1 MSSVLESKRVGITKR
16 GEPVKRGA
24 LRERFDMTIPVVLA
38 PMGGGPSTPEL
49 VAAVSNA
56 GGLGSLAVAYS
67 NAERIEQDIAA
78 VRKLTTRPFAVNL
91 FSPQAQLPLKDNV
104 NAVSDFLRSYH
115 ERLGLKAPELPQ
127 KPIEN
132 FDEQL
137 DAVAT
142 AAPPIVSFTFGLLP
156 AKASERL
163 KAQGTYLMGTA
174 TTVDE
179 ARQLE
184 QAGIDA
190 VIAQGSEAGAHRG
203 TFAVPAEE
211 ALVGVVALVPQ
222 VVDAV
227 RVPVIASGG
236 IMDGRGLVAALAL
249 GASAV
254 QMGTAFLACKEA
266 GTNAAYREALIR
278 GREQATTLT
287 RAFSGRMARGL
298 SNEFIEKWNAAGL
311 EHLPYPWQNAF
322 TQPMRRAAAGAGQA
336 GLLSLWAGQGVGMLR
351 ETTTEQLMK
360 ELHEEMKRAWSKLKD
375 QLE

>member
-1 MSSVLESKRVGITKR
+1 MILSQIWPQHSS
-16 GEPVKRGA
+16 GA
-24 LRERFDMTIPVVLA
+24 G
-38 PMGGGPSTPEL
+38 PMGGGPSTPNC
-49 VAAVSNA
+49 S
-56 GGLGSLAVAYS
+56 GSFQREAWDRWLQ
-67 NAERIEQDIAA
+67 RIPTASALSRILPRSES
-78 VRKLTTRPFAVNL
+78 LPPRPFAVNL
-91 FSPQAQLPLKDNV
+91 FSPQAQLPLNDGVK
-104 NAVSDFLRSYH
+104 AVADFLRPYH

-127 KPIEN
+127 KPIED

-137 DAVAT
+137 DAVAK

-156 AKASERL
+156 SKASDRL

-174 TTVDE
+174 TTVEE

-184 QAGIDA
+184 KAGVDA

-211 ALVGVVALVPQ
+211 ALIGTVALIPQ

-266 GTNAAYREALIR
+266 GTNAAYREALMR
-278 GREQATTLT
+278 GGKAATTLT

-298 SNEFIEKWNAAGL
+298 SNEFIEKWNAAGID
-311 EHLPYPWQNAF
+311 HLPYPWQNAF
-322 TQPMRRAAAGAGQA
+322 TQPMRRAAAAPDRRVFYPCGPDKA
-336 GLLSLWAGQGVGMLR
+336 WA
-351 ETTTEQLMK
+351 
-360 ELHEEMKRAWSKLKD
+360 
-375 QLE
+375 

>member
-1 MSSVLESKRVGITKR
+1 M
-16 GEPVKRGA
+16 KRGA

-56 GGLGSLAVAYS
+56 GGLGSLAAAYS
-67 NAERIEQDIAA
+67 NAERIQQDIAA

-91 FSPQAQLPLKDNV
+91 FSPQAQLPLNDGV
-104 NAVSDFLRSYH
+104 NAVADFLRPYH

-127 KPIEN
+127 KAIED

-137 DAVAT
+137 DAVAK

-156 AKASERL
+156 TKASDRL
-163 KAQGTYLMGTA
+163 KSQGTYLMGTA
-174 TTVDE
+174 TTVEE

-184 QAGIDA
+184 KAGVDA

-211 ALVGVVALVPQ
+211 ALVGTVALVPQ

-236 IMDGRGLVAALAL
+236 IMDGRGLVAALVL

-266 GTNAAYREALIR
+266 GTNEAYREALRR
-278 GREQATTLT
+278 GGKDATTLT

-298 SNEFIEKWNAAGL
+298 SNEFIEKWNAAGM

-322 TQPMRRAAAGAGQA
+322 TQPMRRAAAAAKQA
-336 GLLSLWAGQGVGMLR
+336 GLLSLWAGQGLGLMR
-351 ETTTEQLMK
+351 ETTASQLMK
-360 ELHEEMKRAWSKLKD
+360 ELQEEMRQAWAELKE
-375 QLE
+375 QMK

>member
-1 MSSVLESKRVGITKR
+1 MNDFCRKYGLS
-16 GEPVKRGA
+16 
-24 LRERFDMTIPVVLA
+24 IPVVLA

-56 GGLGSLAVAYS
+56 GGLGSLAAAYS
-67 NAERIEQDIAA
+67 NAERIQQDIAA
-78 VRKLTTRPFAVNL
+78 IRKLTTRPFAVNL
-91 FSPQAQLPLKDNV
+91 FSPQAQLPLKDGV
-104 NAVSDFLRSYH
+104 KAVADFLHPYH

-127 KPIEN
+127 KPIED

-137 DAVAT
+137 DAVAK

-184 QAGIDA
+184 KAGVDA
-190 VIAQGSEAGAHRG
+190 VIAQGSEAGGHRG

-211 ALVGVVALVPQ
+211 ALIGTAALVPQ

-227 RVPVIASGG
+227 SVPVIASGG

-249 GASAV
+249 GACAV

-266 GTNAAYREALIR
+266 GTSATYREALMR
-278 GREQATTLT
+278 GRGGATMLT

-322 TQPMRRAAAGAGQA
+322 TQPMRRAATAAKQA
-336 GLLSLWAGQGVGMLR
+336 GLLSLWAGQGLAMLR
-351 ETTTEQLMK
+351 ETTAEQLMK
-360 ELHEEMKRAWSKLKD
+360 DLREEMKQAWLNLDGRLRSISA
-375 QLE
+375 

>member
-1 MSSVLESKRVGITKR
+1 MNDFCRKYGLS
-16 GEPVKRGA
+16 
-24 LRERFDMTIPVVLA
+24 IPVVLA

-56 GGLGSLAVAYS
+56 GGLGSLAAAYS
-67 NAERIEQDIAA
+67 NGERIQQDIAA
-78 VRKLTTRPFAVNL
+78 VRKLTTKPFAVNL
-91 FSPQAQLPLKDNV
+91 FSPQAQLPLN
-104 NAVSDFLRSYH
+104 NGVSPVADFLRPYH

-127 KPIEN
+127 KPIED
-132 FDEQL
+132 FDEQV
-137 DAVAT
+137 DAVAK

-156 AKASERL
+156 AKASQRL

-174 TTVDE
+174 TTVEE
-179 ARQLE
+179 ARQLA
-184 QAGIDA
+184 QAGVDA

-203 TFAVPAEE
+203 TFAAPAEE
-211 ALVGVVALVPQ
+211 ALVGLVALLPQ

-266 GTNAAYREALIR
+266 GTSAAYREALIR
-278 GREQATTLT
+278 GRQDATTLT

-298 SNEFIEKWNAAGL
+298 SNEFIEKWNAAGM

-322 TQPMRRAAAGAGQA
+322 TQPMRRAAAAAKQV
-336 GLLSLWAGQGVGMLR
+336 GLLSLWAGQGLGMMR
-351 ETTTEQLMK
+351 ETTAAQLMK
-360 ELHEEMKRAWSKLKD
+360 ELQEEMKEAWKKLKE
-375 QLE
+375 QMG

>member
-1 MSSVLESKRVGITKR
+1 MNNFCRKYGLS
-16 GEPVKRGA
+16 
-24 LRERFDMTIPVVLA
+24 IPVVLA

-56 GGLGSLAVAYS
+56 GGLGSLAAAYS
-67 NAERIEQDIAA
+67 NAERIQQDIAA
-78 VRKLTTRPFAVNL
+78 IRKLTKGPFAVNL
-91 FSPQAQLPLKDNV
+91 FSPQAQLPLKDGV
-104 NAVSDFLRSYH
+104 NAVSEFLRPYH
-115 ERLGLKAPELPQ
+115 ERLSLKAPGLPQ
-127 KPIEN
+127 KPIED

-137 DAVAT
+137 EAVAK

-156 AKASERL
+156 TKASERL

-174 TTVDE
+174 TTVEE

-184 QAGIDA
+184 KAGVDA

-211 ALVGVVALVPQ
+211 ALVGTVALVPQ

-266 GTNAAYREALIR
+266 GTNAAYREALMR
-278 GREQATTLT
+278 GRENATTLT

-298 SNEFIEKWNAAGL
+298 SNEFIEKWNAEGM

-322 TQPMRRAAAGAGQA
+322 TQPMRRAATAAKQA
-336 GLLSLWAGQGVGMLR
+336 GLLSLWAGQGLSMLR
-351 ETTTEQLMK
+351 ETTAEQLMK
-360 ELHEEMKRAWSKLKD
+360 DLREEMKQAWLNLKD
-375 QLE
+375 QME

>member
-1 MSSVLESKRVGITKR
+1 M
-16 GEPVKRGA
+16 
-24 LRERFDMTIPVVLA
+24 
-38 PMGGGPSTPEL
+38 
-49 VAAVSNA
+49 
-56 GGLGSLAVAYS
+56 
-67 NAERIEQDIAA
+67 
-78 VRKLTTRPFAVNL
+78 
-91 FSPQAQLPLKDNV
+91 PLNDGV
-104 NAVSDFLRSYH
+104 NAVSDFLRPYH

-137 DAVAT
+137 DAVAK

-156 AKASERL
+156 SKASERL

-174 TTVDE
+174 TTVEE

-184 QAGIDA
+184 QAGVDA

-211 ALVGVVALVPQ
+211 ALIGTVALVPQ

-266 GTNAAYREALIR
+266 GTNAAYREALK
-278 GREQATTLT
+278 RERDSPTTVT

-298 SNEFIEKWNAAGL
+298 SNEFIEQWNAAGVD
-311 EHLPYPWQNAF
+311 HLPYPWQNAF
-322 TQPMRRAAAGAGQA
+322 TQPMRRAAASAGQA
-336 GLLSLWAGQGVGMLR
+336 GLLSLWAGQGLGMLR
-351 ETTTEQLMK
+351 ETTAEQLMK
-360 ELHEEMKRAWSKLKD
+360 ELQQEMKQAWGKLKD
-375 QLE
+375 SLK

>member
-1 MSSVLESKRVGITKR
+1 MTNTDFKRR
-16 GEPVKRGA
+16 FA
-24 LRERFDMTIPVVLA
+24 LTIPVVLA

-56 GGLGSLAVAYS
+56 GGLGSLAAAYS
-67 NAERIEQDIAA
+67 TAERIEQDIAKI
-78 VRKLTTRPFAVNL
+78 RELTSRPFAVNL
-91 FSPQAQLPLKDNV
+91 FSPQAQLPFSGNV
-104 NAVSDFLRSYH
+104 NAVAEFLHPYH

-137 DAVAT
+137 DAVCK

-156 AKASERL
+156 PKATERL
-163 KAQGTYLMGTA
+163 KAQNTYLMGTA

-179 ARQLE
+179 AKHLA
-184 QAGIDA
+184 QAGVDA

-211 ALVGVVALVPQ
+211 ALVGTVALVPQ
-222 VVDAV
+222 VADAIN
-227 RVPVIASGG
+227 VPVIASGG
-236 IMDGRGLVAALAL
+236 IMDGRGIVAALAL

-254 QMGTAFLACKEA
+254 QMGTAFLACTEA
-266 GTNAAYREALIR
+266 GTSAAYREALAK
-278 GREQATTLT
+278 GREDQTTLT

-298 SNEFIEKWNAAGL
+298 RNEFIEKWNASGL

-322 TQPMRRAAAGAGQA
+322 TQQMRRAAAAA
-336 GLLSLWAGQGVGMLR
+336 KDASLLSLWAGQGVPMLR
-351 ETTTEQLMK
+351 EGTAAQLMAALKK
-360 ELHEEMKRAWSKLKD
+360 EIEQAWSRLKD
-375 QLE
+375 EIA

>member
-1 MSSVLESKRVGITKR
+1 MNDFCRKFGLS
-16 GEPVKRGA
+16 
-24 LRERFDMTIPVVLA
+24 IPVVLA

-56 GGLGSLAVAYS
+56 GGLGSLAAAYS
-67 NAERIEQDIAA
+67 NAERIQQDIAA
-78 VRKLTTRPFAVNL
+78 IRKLTSRPFAVNL
-91 FSPQAQLPLKDNV
+91 FSPQAQLPLNDGV
-104 NAVSDFLRSYH
+104 NAVTEFLRPYH

-127 KPIEN
+127 KPIED

-137 DAVAT
+137 DAVAK

-156 AKASERL
+156 SKASERL

-174 TTVDE
+174 TTVEE

-184 QAGIDA
+184 QAGVDA

-211 ALVGVVALVPQ
+211 ALIGTVALIPQ

-266 GTNAAYREALIR
+266 GTNAAYREALK
-278 GREQATTLT
+278 RERDSPTTLT

-298 SNEFIEKWNAAGL
+298 SNEFIEKWNAAGVD
-311 EHLPYPWQNAF
+311 HLPYPWQNAI
-322 TQPMRRAAAGAGQA
+322 TQPMRRTAASAGQA
-336 GLLSLWAGQGVGMLR
+336 GLLSLWAGQGLGMLR

-360 ELHEEMKRAWSKLKD
+360 ELQQEMKQAWGKLKD
-375 QLE
+375 SLE

>member
-1 MSSVLESKRVGITKR
+1 MNDFCRKFGLS
-16 GEPVKRGA
+16 
-24 LRERFDMTIPVVLA
+24 IPAVLA

-56 GGLGSLAVAYS
+56 GGLGSLAAAYS
-67 NAERIEQDIAA
+67 NAERIQQDIAA
-78 VRKLTTRPFAVNL
+78 IRKLTSLPFAVNL
-91 FSPQAQLPLKDNV
+91 FSPQAQLPLNDGV
-104 NAVSDFLRSYH
+104 NAVTDFLRPYH

-127 KPIEN
+127 KPIEA

-137 DAVAT
+137 DAVAK

-156 AKASERL
+156 LKASERL

-184 QAGIDA
+184 QAGVDA

-211 ALVGVVALVPQ
+211 ALIGTVALIPQ

-266 GTNAAYREALIR
+266 GTNAAYREALK
-278 GREQATTLT
+278 RERDSPTTVT

-298 SNEFIEKWNAAGL
+298 SNEFIEQWNAAGV
-311 EHLPYPWQNAF
+311 EHLPYPWQNAM

-336 GLLSLWAGQGVGMLR
+336 GLLSLWAGQGLGMLR
-351 ETTTEQLMK
+351 ETTAEQLMK
-360 ELHEEMKRAWSKLKD
+360 ELQQEMKQAWGKLKV
-375 QLE
+375 EME

>member
-1 MSSVLESKRVGITKR
+1 MNNFCRKYGLS
-16 GEPVKRGA
+16 
-24 LRERFDMTIPVVLA
+24 IPVVLA

-56 GGLGSLAVAYS
+56 GGLGSLAAAYS
-67 NAERIEQDIAA
+67 NAERIQQDIAA

-91 FSPQAQLPLKDNV
+91 FSPQAQLPLNDGV
-104 NAVSDFLRSYH
+104 NAVSEFLRPYH

-127 KPIEN
+127 KPIEDS
-132 FDEQL
+132 DEQL
-137 DAVAT
+137 EAVAK

-156 AKASERL
+156 AKAMERL

-174 TTVDE
+174 TTVEE
-179 ARQLE
+179 AGQLE
-184 QAGIDA
+184 RAGVDA

-211 ALVGVVALVPQ
+211 ALIGAVALVPQ

-266 GTNAAYREALIR
+266 GTNAAYREALLR
-278 GREQATTLT
+278 GGKDATKLT

-298 SNEFIEKWNAAGL
+298 SNEFIEKWNASGL

-322 TQPMRRAAAGAGQA
+322 TQPMRRAATAAKQA
-336 GLLSLWAGQGVGMLR
+336 GLLSLWAGQGLSMLR
-351 ETTTEQLMK
+351 ETTAEQLMK
-360 ELHEEMKRAWSKLKD
+360 DLREEMKQASMKLKE
-375 QLE
+375 QLG

>member
-1 MSSVLESKRVGITKR
+1 MNNFCRKHGLS
-16 GEPVKRGA
+16 
-24 LRERFDMTIPVVLA
+24 IPVVLA

-56 GGLGSLAVAYS
+56 GGLGSLAAAYS
-67 NAERIEQDIAA
+67 NAERIQQDIAA
-78 VRKLTTRPFAVNL
+78 IRKLTKRPFAVDL
-91 FSPQAQLPLKDNV
+91 FSPQAQLALNEGVK
-104 NAVSDFLRSYH
+104 AVADFLRPYH

-137 DAVAT
+137 EAVAK

-174 TTVDE
+174 TTMDE

-184 QAGIDA
+184 QAGVNA

-211 ALVGVVALVPQ
+211 ALIGTVALVPQ
-222 VVDAV
+222 VVDSV

-236 IMDGRGLVAALAL
+236 IMDGRGLLAALAL

-266 GTNAAYREALIR
+266 GTNAAYREALKHGGESR
-278 GREQATTLT
+278 TTLT

-298 SNEFIEKWNAAGL
+298 SNEFIEKWNASGL
-311 EHLPYPWQNAF
+311 QHLPYPWQNAF
-322 TQPMRRAAAGAGQA
+322 TQPMRRAAASAGQA
-336 GLLSLWAGQGVGMLR
+336 GLLSLWAGQGVGMMR
-351 ETTTEQLMK
+351 ETTAAQLMK
-360 ELHEEMKRAWSKLKD
+360 ELQEEMKQAWLNLKD
-375 QLE
+375 QME

>member
-1 MSSVLESKRVGITKR
+1 MNDFCRKFGLS
-16 GEPVKRGA
+16 
-24 LRERFDMTIPVVLA
+24 IPVVLA

-56 GGLGSLAVAYS
+56 GGLGSLAAAYS
-67 NAERIEQDIAA
+67 NAERIQQDIATI
-78 VRKLTTRPFAVNL
+78 RKLTARPFAVNL
-91 FSPQAQLPLKDNV
+91 FSPEAQLPLNNGA
-104 NAVSDFLRSYH
+104 NAVSDFLRPYH
-115 ERLGLKAPELPQ
+115 ERLGLKAPELPL
-127 KPIEN
+127 KPIED

-137 DAVAT
+137 DAVAK
-142 AAPPIVSFTFGLLP
+142 AAPSIVSFTFGLLP

-163 KAQGTYLMGTA
+163 KSQGTYLMGTA
-174 TTVDE
+174 TTIDE

-184 QAGIDA
+184 RAGVDA

-211 ALVGVVALVPQ
+211 ALIGTAALVPQ

-266 GTNAAYREALIR
+266 GTNAAHREALK
-278 GREQATTLT
+278 REHDSRTTLT

-298 SNEFIEKWNAAGL
+298 SNEFIERWNAAGTA
-311 EHLPYPWQNAF
+311 HLPYPWQNAF
-322 TQPMRRAAAGAGQA
+322 TQSMRRAAATAKDA

-351 ETTTEQLMK
+351 ETTAAQLMN
-360 ELHEEMKRAWSKLKD
+360 ELEKEMKQAWSKLKD